1 MSVQSLTCEVTD
13 QSLTTGGRHDR
24 HHPLPVDDRPTNSV
38 TPSAP
43 VADNRPIYLAWG
55 SAWAVG
61 YGAMALDSGSTPV
74 LDLPALVAPGLLA
87 LGLLA
92 APWSP
97 AS

>member
-1 MSVQSLTCEVTD
+1 MTA
-13 QSLTTGGRHDR
+13 TT
-24 HHPLPVDDRPTNSV
+24 LSPVDDRPTSSV

-61 YGAMALDSGSTPV
+61 YGAMALDGGSTPV

>member
-1 MSVQSLTCEVTD
+1 MTA
-13 QSLTTGGRHDR
+13 TTLSPRR
-24 HHPLPVDDRPTNSV
+24 RPADELGH
-38 TPSAP
+38 PSAP